1 MTVDPYLIPG
11 TATLR
16 NRRGITDPEELRRVE
31 EDVSAFRLRQLVD
44 GAVRVHGRWDLAHLQ
59 RVHRHL
65 FGDLYEWA
73 GQVRT
78 IEMWKAT
85 DHHPL
90 PNPEHVRT
98 IFGRLAQDG
107 HLRGLERSAFITK
120 VSQLQADL
128 FAVHPFR
135 EGNTRSTT
143 LFVRLLAREAGWNV
157 EWLKAPVAGVQVLL
171 RAAYEAPEREAGRV
185 LEPLFDSI
193 TSPAAF
199 EAQGAVTG
207 ASPRRDQALQWEDE
221 ARALHRGQTP
231 SLADGDNDG
240 SLVRGANRG
249 ADVGFDGS

>member
-1 MTVDPYLIPG
+1 MDPYLIPG
-11 TATLR
+11 TKTLR
-16 NRRGITDPEELRRVE
+16 NLRGITDFHELREVE
-31 EDVSAFRLRQLVD
+31 EAVSALRMAELLD
-44 GAVRVHGRWDLAHLQ
+44 GSVRVHGRWDMEHLQ

-65 FGDLYEWA
+65 FGDVYDWA

-98 IFGRLAQDG
+98 IFGHLAQDR
-107 HLRGLERSAFITK
+107 HLRGLERSAFVTK
-120 VSQLQADL
+120 ISQLQADL
-128 FAVHPFR
+128 FALHPFR

-157 EWLKAPVAGVQVLL
+157 EWRNAPVAGVQVLL
-171 RAAYEAPEREAGRV
+171 RAAYEAPEREAGRL

-199 EAQGAVTG
+199 AAHGTVTG
-207 ASPRRDQALQWEDE
+207 TSPPRDQASQWEEE
-221 ARALHRGQTP
+221 ACALHRGQTP

-240 SLVRGANRG
+240 LVVRGANRG
-249 ADVGFDGS
+249 AAVGVDGA